1 MLPYQTRY
9 LENVREIAALSD
21 FYGISAPDYESW
33 YEKQLHARARIAAL
47 REENV
52 ALLSDHLFPALDGL
66 HAASE
71 ADIAALEEF
80 AGALM
85 DWTTNLDCGIYL
97 LIHDSL
103 LSLYRFRRDRNRVI
117 KELYMVG
124 MGLYYQG
131 RSLQGTECEASKA
144 FYFRN
149 EMVFTEGGSYL
160 KFFSEIGD
168 EQTKGYIIRSL
179 ANIAIC
185 SKDLGRRVAISKRV
199 LQIVQDEY
207 YRALAPSLPWDTF
220 LQRTH
225 MQMSSNRAVL
235 SKGGLGADELAAVL
249 ESCEVVFKP
258 ESGTETPNVR
268 WLWPYYEME
277 YSCGFVDLP
286 TTLARM
292 ERLIDDSPYDS
303 YDVSGLYANVQ
314 LPIYYGRLVR
324 DNPVLQTKREH
335 IRFLDRAYRKMMQTM
350 LSCPAANYT
359 DFFFYNICLVIT
371 DYFEIDGVESYRDI
385 TTKLMKRLTGHL
397 YIRSRRAGELMRL
410 CSTAVYRSDPSFFDD
425 IDFLRVLPNGA
436 EKEKAVADY
445 AEQCG
450 LYHDFGLIKM
460 NFERLCQTR
469 DLFEGEQ
476 RLYELHTIS
485 GHDDLA
491 ARRSTAIYADA
502 ALGHHRW
509 YDGADGYPES
519 YVRNDSPYRQMT
531 DLVAVVAYLNDC
543 DELSPREAIASVI
556 AQERSRF
563 SPLITACLGDE
574 ALQSGIEEIFA
585 RQDEACYRE
594 LYHDLT
600 ETRQE
605 TLCEVNR
612 FDG

>member
-1 MLPYQTRY
+1 MLPYQTQY
-9 LENVREIAALSD
+9 LENTREIAALSD
-21 FYGISAPDYESW
+21 FYGITAPDYESW
-33 YEKQLHARARIAAL
+33 VEKQRSAQERIAAL
-47 REENV
+47 RQDNI
-52 ALLSDHLFPALDGL
+52 ALLSDHLFPALDEL
-66 HAASE
+66 HTASD
-71 ADIAALEEF
+71 ADIAVLEEF

-85 DWTTNLDCGIYL
+85 DWSTNLDCGIYL

-124 MGLYYQG
+124 MGLYYLR

-144 FYFRN
+144 FRFRN
-149 EMVFTEGGSYL
+149 EMAFTEGGSYL
-160 KFFSEIGD
+160 KFFSEIDD

-185 SKDLGRRVAISKRV
+185 SEDLGRRVAISKRV
-199 LQIVQDEY
+199 LQIVQDDY
-207 YRALAPSLPWDTF
+207 YRSLAPSLPWDTF

-258 ESGTETPNVR
+258 ESDTETPNVR

-277 YSCGFVDLP
+277 YSCGFVDLA
-286 TTLARM
+286 TTLSRM
-292 ERLIDDSPYDS
+292 ERLIEDASYDC

-314 LPIYYGRLVR
+314 LPIYYGRLMR
-324 DNPVLQTKREH
+324 DNPALQKKPEH
-335 IRFLDRAYRKMMQTM
+335 VRFLDRAYCKMMRTL
-350 LSCPAANYT
+350 LSCPAESFT
-359 DFFFYNICLVIT
+359 DFFFYNICLVLT
-371 DYFEIDGVESYRDI
+371 DYVEIDGVESYHDI
-385 TTKLMKRLTGHL
+385 TAKLMKRLTGRL

-410 CSTAVYRSDPSFFDD
+410 CSTAIYRSDPAFFDD
-425 IDFLRVLPNGA
+425 IDFLRSVPNGA

-460 NFERLCQTR
+460 NLERLCQTR

-509 YDGADGYPES
+509 YDGSDGYPAD
-519 YVRNDSPYRQMT
+519 YVRNSSPYRQMT
-531 DLVAVVAYLNDC
+531 DLVAVVAYINDC
-543 DELSPREAIASVI
+543 DELSPREAVASVI
-556 AQERSRF
+556 AQEHRRF
-563 SPLITACLGDE
+563 SPLITAFLSDE
-574 ALQSGIEEIFA
+574 TLLAGIEEIF
-585 RQDEACYRE
+585 RQHDEPYYRE
-594 LYHDLT
+594 LYGWLAGSES
-600 ETRQE
+600 ETM
-605 TLCEVNR
+605 N
-612 FDG
+612 